1 MRADKKADA
10 AMLDFKM
17 TRPFAWD
24 LLRALPLALLSFV
37 AASAGLS
44 VGGTGAESER
54 AALQGQS
61 AAIEAQFSKDSE
73 ACQSRFMVTAC
84 LDQARQRREQALRP
98 LQKRLDALSLA
109 ERRARAEAQR
119 EAVQARQREFESQ
132 EGQRRTEALLR
143 APSAD
148 AASQPLRDLRAPRA
162 PLMDRREREDAKAAQ
177 QARAE
182 QEAAKRAEQAQKRL
196 QQMQAHQA
204 EVQLRNAERLKKQA
218 ASGKPAPVSLPVP
231 PAAQLPARVQA
242 PLAASA
248 HASASSSAPKR

>member
-1 MRADKKADA
+1 
-10 AMLDFKM
+10 MLEFKM
-17 TRPFAWD
+17 MQPWAGA
-24 LLRALPLALLSFV
+24 LLRALPLALLSAA

-44 VGGTGAESER
+44 NGMGADAER
-54 AALQGQS
+54 AALQRQS
-61 AAIEAQFSKDSE
+61 AAIEAQFNKDSE

-98 LQKRLDALSLA
+98 LQQRLDALSLA

-119 EAVQARQREFESQ
+119 EAVQARQREFESR

-148 AASQPLRDLRAPRA
+148 AANQPLRDLRAPRA
-162 PLMDRREREDAKAAQ
+162 PLMDRREREDTKATQ
-177 QARAE
+177 QTRAE
-182 QEAAKRAEQAQKRL
+182 QEAAKRAEQSQKRL

-204 EVQLRNAERLKKQA
+204 EAQRRNEERLKKQA
-218 ASGKPAPVSLPVP
+218 ESGKPAPVSLPVP

-248 HASASSSAPKR
+248 PASASSSAPKR

>member
-10 AMLDFKM
+10 AMLEFKM
-17 TRPFAWD
+17 MQPWAWG
-24 LLRALPLALLSFV
+24 LLRALPLALLSAA

-44 VGGTGAESER
+44 NGIVGAEAER

-61 AAIEAQFSKDSE
+61 AAIEAQFNKDSA

-98 LQKRLDALSLA
+98 LQQRLDALSLA

-119 EAVQARQREFESQ
+119 EAVQARQREFESK
-132 EGQRRTEALLR
+132 EGQRRTEALLH

-162 PLMDRREREDAKAAQ
+162 PLADRREREDAKAAQ
-177 QARAE
+177 QTRAE
-182 QEAAKRAEQAQKRL
+182 QEAAKRAEQAHKRL
-196 QQMQAHQA
+196 QQLQAHQA
-204 EVQLRNAERLKKQA
+204 EAERRNEERLKKQA

-248 HASASSSAPKR
+248 PASASSSAPKR